1 MMAALKL
8 WTHNSKHL
16 IHPDF
21 GIRELSFLLQVVIF
35 LVLGMSFN
43 LLHSGYFAYKLED
56 TESSLNLFSGQSH
69 DLRLKHASPGLLSS
83 GLCICENLI
92 VRVIAEP
99 LWPV

>member
-43 LLHSGYFAYKLED
+43 LLHSGYFAYKL
-56 TESSLNLFSGQSH
+56 
-69 DLRLKHASPGLLSS
+69 
-83 GLCICENLI
+83 
-92 VRVIAEP
+92 
-99 LWPV
+99 